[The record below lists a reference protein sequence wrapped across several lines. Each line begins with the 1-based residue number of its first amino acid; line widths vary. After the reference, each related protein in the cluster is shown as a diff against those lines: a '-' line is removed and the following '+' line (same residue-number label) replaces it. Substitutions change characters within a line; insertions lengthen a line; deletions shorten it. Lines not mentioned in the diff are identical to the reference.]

1 MSHFGTIASSLLR
14 ESGCIGDIA
23 FNMEFVTGLHQTQ
36 SIALHLVGAVIVSA
50 L

>member
-23 FNMEFVTGLHQTQ
+23 FNMEFVTGLHQ
-36 SIALHLVGAVIVSA
+36 IPKYCPALGAVIVSA